1 MFKFYHFIV
10 VFTLSLLFSNQI
22 FALSLDVEEQLIRV
36 GISTN
41 DFQYLEYP
49 STRVTANVTF
59 YIDDLSDETKLVKA
73 PPGAVYTLS
82 ANSKGFSISS
92 AGKTLFSSLCGP
104 LGIIA
109 PGGHIKLFDVKR
121 KGKIASY
128 RGKMEI
134 VRASSSLSKIS
145 VVNVLPLDEYLKGVV
160 PNELPVSFGFEALK
174 SQAVA
179 ARNYAVR
186 PREKPYPQFD
196 ICDSVMCQVYFGY
209 DTEKPLSTK
218 AVEETAGLVALHEG
232 EVITAL
238 YSSAPG
244 GFSGSYENAFS
255 DPKTKQFPSESKPY
269 LKAKSDVA
277 GFSDLSSEEMARKF
291 YTTSPPS
298 YDVKSSYY
306 RWSRYWTGLELEK
319 VLNMNLAKL
328 SQTKESAPFV
338 KPAFNKGSL
347 IGKLKD
353 LKVLRRC
360 TSGKAM
366 ELQIIGTNGT
376 WVVQKE
382 LNIRRLLTKDGKAL
396 PSANI
401 VMNLSKDSAGV
412 ISQVNLFGGG
422 FGHGVGMSQYG
433 ASYMSGKGFTYDKI
447 LQHYYTGTA
456 IGTIPVILCSE
467 NSKNAIKQVFYS
479 SKAKGLL
486 WIDSEGVSPIA
497 IKINGKDLVLQE
509 NKGYKVKKSVD
520 ISPYLKVGANEVV
533 YYPTDS
539 EENDG
544 LSVKLWIELEKAR

>member
-10 VFTLSLLFSNQI
+10 FLTFCVFLNPQSSSFPLEI
-22 FALSLDVEEQLIRV
+22 EEQLIRV

-49 STRVTANVTF
+49 SARVTADAAF
-59 YIDDLSDETKLVKA
+59 YIEDLSTENKLVNA
-73 PPGAVYTLS
+73 SPGTVYTVSVDSIGFNVSIAGKVLFSGLS
-82 ANSKGFSISS
+82 GPIGFSSP
-92 AGKTLFSSLCGP
+92 A
-104 LGIIA
+104 
-109 PGGHIKLFDVKR
+109 GHIKLPDVKR
-121 KGKIASY
+121 KGQVAAY
-128 RGKMEI
+128 RDRVEI
-134 VRASSSLSKIS
+134 VRASGCLDNVS
-145 VVNVLPLDEYLKGVV
+145 VVNVLPMDQYLKGVV

-174 SQAVA
+174 AQAVA

-209 DTEKPLSTK
+209 YTEQPLSSK
-218 AVEETAGLVALHEG
+218 AVEETAGLVALHDG

-255 DPKTKQFPSESKPY
+255 DPKEKKFPAESKPY
-269 LKAKSDVA
+269 LIAKSDLGDYA
-277 GFSDLSSEEMARKF
+277 DLSTEEMARKF

-306 RWSRYWTGLELEK
+306 RWNRSWTGLELEK
-319 VLNMNLAKL
+319 ELNMNLAKL
-328 SQTKESAPFV
+328 SKASDSSSFI
-338 KPAFNKGSL
+338 KPAFSTGSS

-353 LKVLRRC
+353 LKVLKRC

-382 LNIRRLLTKDGKAL
+382 LNIRRLLTSVGKAL

-401 VMNLSKDSAGV
+401 VMNLSKNADG
-412 ISQVNLFGGG
+412 IITQVQLFGGG

-456 IGTIPVILCSE
+456 IGTIPVLLYSGDYM
-467 NSKNAIKQVFYS
+467 KPIKQVFYS
-479 SKAKGLL
+479 SKGNAML
-486 WIDSEGVSPIA
+486 WIDSEGVTPIRM
-497 IKINGKDLVLQE
+497 KINGNDFILSE
-509 NKGYKVKKSVD
+509 NSGCKIKKSVD
-520 ISPYLKVGANEVV
+520 ISSYVKIGANDII
-533 YYPTDS
+533 YYPPNPEL
-539 EENDG
+539 EEG